1 MLYLIKS
8 PSNCG
13 KILKIGYT
21 NDIKR
26 RLDSYKSENPDSE
39 LLATRE
45 GDEAFEHKLHK
56 YFHRFKYTSGREWFY
71 YNEEIVDEFST
82 IQEDNLVS
90 REELIEKINPIL
102 DISDL
107 FSSKI
112 SEIIELCSNNNFREK
127 LTELDIR
134 AIITKFWEENSKL
147 IFPED
152 YPEILDISKT
162 SISIGNGRE
171 ILNIHSFL
179 NNIEGPD
186 TNSIS
191 IEVCNNLPSSQDSF
205 RRGLEWIAFN
215 LMVSYY
221 TDRFVSYNDIVVV
234 DKEKERKKHF
244 DFFSGYNKQKNRR
257 DKLKYLCEYNLV
269 HGNNIDELLDLIKE
283 KRFKEYI
290 TVLGLDQC
298 KATSYSATLLN
309 KRLNIL
315 TFDKNKIK
323 EKILSEFEVNKSYTK
338 SFIKEKLGEIYKE
351 LGYKAK
357 PKASDLDKYFNVKTC
372 LLSDGSKRV
381 NGFKIISKK

>member
-21 NDIKR
+21 NNIEKR
-26 RLDSYKSENPDSE
+26 LKSYKSDNPDSE

-45 GDEAFEHKLHK
+45 GDEDFEHKLHK
-56 YFHRFKYTSGREWFY
+56 YFHRFKYTLGREWFY

-82 IQEDNLVS
+82 IQEEHLVS
-90 REELIEKINPIL
+90 KEELVEKINPIL

-107 FSSKI
+107 FRNKIDEIVKLYSKDP
-112 SEIIELCSNNNFREK
+112 SENIGV
-127 LTELDIR
+127 R
-134 AIITKFWEENSKL
+134 AIVTKFWEDNCKL

-152 YPEILDISKT
+152 YPEIYDISKT

-171 ILNIHSFL
+171 IFNIHSL
-179 NNIEGPD
+179 LDNVVQ
-186 TNSIS
+186 TNTNTNTIS

-215 LMVSYY
+215 FMVSYY
-221 TDRFVSYNDIVVV
+221 TERFNSYNDIVVV

-283 KRFKEYI
+283 KRFKDYVN
-290 TVLGLDQC
+290 VLGLVKIKSLGYVPSVID
-298 KATSYSATLLN
+298 
-309 KRLNIL
+309 KRLNLL
-315 TFDKNKIK
+315 TFDKNSLK
-323 EKILSEFEVNKSYTK
+323 ERILSDFNIGESYTK
-338 SFIKEKLGEIYKE
+338 SSIKEKLGELYKE
-351 LGYKAK
+351 LGYRAK
-357 PKASDLDKYFNVKTC
+357 PKASDLEDYFNIKSCTMTV
-372 LLSDGSKRV
+372 DSKRV
-381 NGFKIISKK
+381 NGFKILSKK

>member
-8 PSNCG
+8 PGNSD

-21 NDIKR
+21 NNIKK
-26 RLDSYKSENPDSE
+26 RLKSYRSDNPDAE

-45 GDEAFEHKLHK
+45 GDEVFEHKLHK

-71 YNEEIVDEFST
+71 YNEEIVDEFKT

-90 REELIEKINPIL
+90 REELVEKINPIL

-107 FSSKI
+107 IRDKIDEIVKLYSKDP
-112 SEIIELCSNNNFREK
+112 SE
-127 LTELDIR
+127 DVGIR
-134 AIITKFWEENSKL
+134 AIVTKFWGENNKL
-147 IFPED
+147 IFPKD

-171 ILNIHSFL
+171 IFNIRSFL
-179 NNIEGPD
+179 NNVAQPG
-186 TNSIS
+186 TNTIS

-221 TDRFVSYNDIVVV
+221 TDRFNFYNDIVAI

-244 DFFSGYNKQKNRR
+244 DFFSVYNKQKNRR

-269 HGNNIDELLDLIKE
+269 HGNSIDELLDLIKE
-283 KRFKEYI
+283 KKFKDYVNI
-290 TVLGLDQC
+290 LGLVKI
-298 KATSYSATLLN
+298 KALGYVPSVID
-309 KRLNIL
+309 KRLNLL
-315 TFDKNKIK
+315 TFNKDSLK
-323 EKILSEFEVNKSYTK
+323 ERILSDFNIGESYTK
-338 SFIKEKLGEIYKE
+338 SSIKEKLGELYKE
-351 LGYKAK
+351 LGYRAK
-357 PKASDLDKYFNVKTC
+357 PKASDLGDYFNIKSCTMTV
-372 LLSDGSKRV
+372 DSKRV
-381 NGFKIISKK
+381 NGFKILSKK

>member
-8 PSNCG
+8 PGNSG

-21 NDIKR
+21 NNIKK
-26 RLDSYKSENPDSE
+26 RLKSYRSDNPDSE

-45 GDEAFEHKLHK
+45 GDEVFEHKLHK

-71 YNEEIVDEFST
+71 YNEEIVDEFKT

-107 FSSKI
+107 IRDKIDEIVKLYSKDP
-112 SEIIELCSNNNFREK
+112 SE
-127 LTELDIR
+127 DVGIR
-134 AIITKFWEENSKL
+134 AIVTKFWGENNKL
-147 IFPED
+147 IFPKD

-162 SISIGNGRE
+162 FISIGDGRE
-171 ILNIHSFL
+171 IFNIHSLL
-179 NNIEGPD
+179 NNIEESD

-221 TDRFVSYNDIVVV
+221 TERFNSYNDIVAI

-269 HGNNIDELLDLIKE
+269 HGNSIDELLDLIKE
-283 KRFKEYI
+283 KKFKDYVN
-290 TVLGLDQC
+290 VLDLKQIKSLGYVPSVID
-298 KATSYSATLLN
+298 
-309 KRLNIL
+309 KRLNLL
-315 TFDKNKIK
+315 TFDKDSLK
-323 EKILSEFEVNKSYTK
+323 ERILSDFNIGESYTK
-338 SFIKEKLGEIYKE
+338 SSIKEKLGEIYKE
-351 LGYKAK
+351 LGYKAN
-357 PKASDLDKYFNVKTC
+357 PKASDLGDYFNIKSCTMTV
-372 LLSDGSKRV
+372 DSKRV
-381 NGFKIISKK
+381 NGFKILSKK

>member
-8 PSNCG
+8 PGNSG

-21 NDIKR
+21 NKIKR
-26 RLDSYKSENPDSE
+26 RLDSYKSENPDAE

-45 GDEAFEHKLHK
+45 GDEVFEHKLHK

-71 YNEEIVDEFST
+71 YNEEIVDEFET

-90 REELIEKINPIL
+90 REELTEKINPIL

-112 SEIIELCSNNNFREK
+112 SEIIELCSNNFRGK

-134 AIITKFWEENSKL
+134 AIVTKFWEENSKL

-152 YPEILDISKT
+152 FPEILDISKT
-162 SISIGNGRE
+162 SISIGDGRE
-171 ILNIHSFL
+171 IFNIHFLL
-179 NNIEGPD
+179 NNVAQPG
-186 TNSIS
+186 TNTIS

-205 RRGLEWIAFN
+205 RRRLEWLAFN
-215 LMVSYY
+215 SMLSYY
-221 TDRFVSYNDIVVV
+221 TERFNSYSNIVVV

-244 DFFSGYNKQKNRR
+244 DFFSEYNKYKNRR

-269 HGNNIDELLDLIKE
+269 YGHDIDEILDLVKE

-298 KATSYSATLLN
+298 KATSYSSTLLN

-315 TFDKNKIK
+315 TFDQGELAHKVYEN
-323 EKILSEFEVNKSYTK
+323 FEVNKSFTK
-338 SFIKEKLGEIYKE
+338 SSIKEKLGEIYKE
-351 LGYKAK
+351 LGYKSK
-357 PKASDLDKYFNVKTC
+357 PKASDLGDYFDIKSCTMTVG
-372 LLSDGSKRV
+372 DKRV

>member
-8 PSNCG
+8 PGNCG

-21 NDIKR
+21 NDIKK
-26 RLDSYKSENPDSE
+26 RLGSYKSENPDSE

-45 GDEAFEHKLHK
+45 GDEDFEHKLHK
-56 YFHRFKYTSGREWFY
+56 YFHRFKYISGREWFY
-71 YNEEIVDEFST
+71 YNEEIVDEFKT
-82 IQEDNLVS
+82 IQEANLVS
-90 REELIEKINPIL
+90 REELVEKISPIL

-107 FSSKI
+107 FRNKIDEIVKLYSKDP
-112 SEIIELCSNNNFREK
+112 SENIGV
-127 LTELDIR
+127 R
-134 AIITKFWEENSKL
+134 AIVTKFWEENSKL

-152 YPEILDISKT
+152 YPEIYDISKT

-171 ILNIHSFL
+171 ILNIRSFL
-179 NNIEGPD
+179 NNVAQPG
-186 TNSIS
+186 TNTIS

-205 RRGLEWIAFN
+205 RRRLEWLAFN
-215 LMVSYY
+215 SMLSYY
-221 TDRFVSYNDIVVV
+221 TERFKFYNDIVVV

-244 DFFSGYNKQKNRR
+244 DFFSEYNKQKNRR

-283 KRFKEYI
+283 KRFKDYVNI
-290 TVLGLDQC
+290 LGLVKI
-298 KATSYSATLLN
+298 KALGYVPSAIN
-309 KRLNIL
+309 KKLNII
-315 TFDKNKIK
+315 TYDEDKIK
-323 EKILSEFEVNKSYTK
+323 EVVQSNFEVGSSYTRT
-338 SFIKEKLGEIYKE
+338 FIKDKLVEIYKSVD
-351 LGYKAK
+351 YRAK

>member
-8 PSNCG
+8 PGNSG

-21 NDIKR
+21 NNIKK
-26 RLDSYKSENPDSE
+26 RLKSYRSDNPDAE

-45 GDEAFEHKLHK
+45 GDEVFEHKLHK

-71 YNEEIVDEFST
+71 YNEEIVDEFKT

-90 REELIEKINPIL
+90 REELVEKINPIL

-107 FSSKI
+107 IRDKIDEIVKLYSKDP
-112 SEIIELCSNNNFREK
+112 SE
-127 LTELDIR
+127 DVGIR
-134 AIITKFWEENSKL
+134 AIVTKFWGENNKL
-147 IFPED
+147 IFPKD

-171 ILNIHSFL
+171 IFNIRSFL
-179 NNIEGPD
+179 NNVAQPG
-186 TNSIS
+186 TNTIS

-221 TDRFVSYNDIVVV
+221 TDRFNSYNDIVAI

-244 DFFSGYNKQKNRR
+244 DFFSEYNKQKNRR

-269 HGNNIDELLDLIKE
+269 HGNSIDELLDLIKE
-283 KRFKEYI
+283 KKFKDYVNI
-290 TVLGLDQC
+290 LGLVKI
-298 KATSYSATLLN
+298 KALGYVPSVID
-309 KRLNIL
+309 KRLNLL
-315 TFDKNKIK
+315 TFNKDSLK
-323 EKILSEFEVNKSYTK
+323 ERILSDFNIGESYTK
-338 SFIKEKLGEIYKE
+338 SSIKEKLGELYKE
-351 LGYKAK
+351 LGYKAN
-357 PKASDLDKYFNVKTC
+357 PKASDLEDYFDIKSCTMTV
-372 LLSDGSKRV
+372 DGKRV
-381 NGFKIISKK
+381 NGFKILSKK

>member
-8 PSNCG
+8 PGNSG

-21 NDIKR
+21 NKIKR
-26 RLDSYKSENPDSE
+26 RLDSYKSENPDSV

-71 YNEEIVDEFST
+71 YNEGIVNEFKT
-82 IQEDNLVS
+82 IQEEHLVS
-90 REELIEKINPIL
+90 KEELIEKINPIL

-112 SEIIELCSNNNFREK
+112 PEIIKLYKNNPREE

-134 AIITKFWEENSKL
+134 AIVTKFWEENSKL
-147 IFPED
+147 IFPKD

-171 ILNIHSFL
+171 ILNIHSLL
-179 NNIEGPD
+179 NNVVQ
-186 TNSIS
+186 TNTNTIS
-191 IEVCNNLPSSQDSF
+191 IEVCNSLPSSQGSF
-205 RRGLEWIAFN
+205 RRRLEWLAFN
-215 LMVSYY
+215 FMVSYY
-221 TDRFVSYNDIVVV
+221 TERFNSYNDIVVV

-269 HGNNIDELLDLIKE
+269 HGNSIDELLDLIKE

-290 TVLGLDQC
+290 TVLGLEKC

-309 KRLNIL
+309 KRLNLL
-315 TFDKNKIK
+315 TFDKNSLK
-323 EKILSEFEVNKSYTK
+323 EKVLSEFEVNKSYTK
-338 SFIKEKLGEIYKE
+338 SSIKDKLGEIYKE
-351 LGYKAK
+351 LGYKSK
-357 PKASDLDKYFNVKTC
+357 PKAQDLSNYFDIKSCTMTVG
-372 LLSDGSKRV
+372 DKRV
-381 NGFKIISKK
+381 NGFKILSKK